1 VSIEI
6 HFLAR
11 RLPCTLPRLWIFLR
25 AFAGARWLVGS
36 PWEAGGPSS
45 RLPPSRPT
53 TAGAAPFT
61 RSVASPVF
69 PSVAAPLSGT
79 CAGGPVAGLARTT
92 RTNASPRTA
101 PHRTAPHHHRGTTA
115 PVSSLLVLCVPSPP
129 RPPLVPRPPRCS
141 LPLPPPSAR
150 PRARVWTPSSPA
162 FPPVSLTWHR
172 IACILRLP
180 VLPFPACTFLDPA
193 LQSPASKRLVAA

>member
-1 VSIEI
+1 MSIEI
-6 HFLAR
+6 LFLAR
-11 RLPCTLPRLWIFLR
+11 RLPCTLPRLWIFS
-25 AFAGARWLVGS
+25 ARICGRSLVGS
-36 PWEAGGPSS
+36 PWEAGGPFRASP
-45 RLPPSRPT
+45 RRGRRRRALPPSPVPWPLQFSLLWPPPSP
-53 TAGAAPFT
+53 APALAAP
-61 RSVASPVF
+61 SQGWL
-69 PSVAAPLSGT
+69 AP
-79 CAGGPVAGLARTT
+79 CAPTQRL
-92 RTNASPRTA
+92 A